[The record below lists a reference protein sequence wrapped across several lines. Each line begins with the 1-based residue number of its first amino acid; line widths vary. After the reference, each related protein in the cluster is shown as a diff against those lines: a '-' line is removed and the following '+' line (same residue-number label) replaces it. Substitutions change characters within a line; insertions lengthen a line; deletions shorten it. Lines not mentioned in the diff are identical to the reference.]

1 MAVPSVARIIS
12 ARSLNEVMGGFEA
25 GVLSRGRLS
34 GGAESVIR
42 GSKYCGFSDRY
53 GVSEE
58 DGVHVR
64 G

>member
-1 MAVPSVARIIS
+1 MS
-12 ARSLNEVMGGFEA
+12 
-25 GVLSRGRLS
+25 
-34 GGAESVIR
+34 

-64 G
+64 GYACQRHRSEVTAYLNP